1 MIQAL
6 VISQIVL
13 LVLVTILAIMVLA
26 LARQVGMLHERIT
39 PVGALIN
46 DQGPEVGTS
55 LAQITGQDLAGEN
68 QEISVTSPTLLAF
81 VSPTCPVCKRV
92 LPILKAI
99 ASQEGFQL
107 VLASDGQPEKQREF
121 VESAGLANYHYLI
134 SKELGMRLGVGKLP
148 YLFVLEA
155 GGKIAAK
162 GLVNTREHIESLLA
176 ARETGFAS
184 LQDYL
189 SEQS

>member
-6 VISQIVL
+6 VVSQVILLALVVVL
-13 LVLVTILAIMVLA
+13 ALVVLA

-39 PVGALIN
+39 PVGALVN
-46 DQGPEVGTS
+46 DQGPGVGTE
-55 LAQITGQDLAGEN
+55 LAQIRGQDLTGVN
-68 QEISVTSPTLLAF
+68 QVIPITAPTLLAF

-92 LPILKAI
+92 LPILKTL

-107 VLASDGQPEKQREF
+107 VLASDGPLEKQHEF
-121 VESAGLANYHYLI
+121 VEAAKLSAYPYLLA
-134 SKELGMRLGVGKLP
+134 KELGMQLGVGKLP
-148 YLFVLEA
+148 YIFVLEA

-176 ARETGFAS
+176 ARESGFAS
-184 LQDYL
+184 LRDYL